1 MTPKIVT
8 ARFLRYFLA
17 AKSGKKIYIIIR
29 KVINTKVEM
38 WNDLIYKIYSETKS
52 HKKNWCVMEKSSHTF
67 LFIHITLLGRSV
79 LFKKLYNKSDF

>member
-17 AKSGKKIYIIIR
+17 AKSGKKKIYIIIR

-38 WNDLIYKIYSETKS
+38 CNDVIYKIYSELKS
-52 HKKNWCVMEKSSHTF
+52 YKKMVRAGIIPSRTF
-67 LFIHITLLGRSV
+67 FVCKNNAERIVKTAFISL
-79 LFKKLYNKSDF
+79 